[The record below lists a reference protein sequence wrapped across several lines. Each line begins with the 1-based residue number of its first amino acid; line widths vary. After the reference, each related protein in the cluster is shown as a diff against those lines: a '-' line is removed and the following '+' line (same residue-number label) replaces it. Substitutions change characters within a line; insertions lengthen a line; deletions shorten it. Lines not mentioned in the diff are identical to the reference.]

1 MMENIISQNGSNH
14 SVNLQIDE
22 DDNKKYYTITCRVRN
37 NAISLSKIVGIDLFT
52 LLGVLNKDIF
62 EKVHII
68 SKNNNETEAQ
78 VVVIYKHFG
87 KELGIPRQY
96 GSFLITKEV
105 QENKILIKS
114 ITTSCPKQYIPIGNS
129 KALTDDDACLSIILD
144 DDDCGG
150 GLLYK
155 FSVYNESVPAC
166 MKNMAGILMK
176 KMFIRL
182 KIFLE
187 QINTE

>member
-1 MMENIISQNGSNH
+1 MAMTNISQNGNSHN
-14 SVNLQIDE
+14 VNLQIDE
-22 DDNKKYYTITCRVRN
+22 DDNKKYYTVTCRIRN
-37 NAISLSKIVGIDLFT
+37 NTISLSKIVGINLFT

-62 EKVHII
+62 EKVHVI
-68 SKNNNETEAQ
+68 SKNNNETKAQ
-78 VVVIYKHFG
+78 VVIIYKHFG

-96 GSFLITKEV
+96 GSFIITKEV

-114 ITTSCPKQYIPIGNS
+114 IATSCPKQYIPNGNS
-129 KALTDDDACLSIILD
+129 KALTDDDTILSIIPD

-150 GLLYK
+150 VLLYK
-155 FSVYNESVPAC
+155 CSVFNESVPAC

-182 KIFLE
+182 KTFLE
-187 QINTE
+187 QVNTE